1 LARVRVRRADDQRV
15 TSRRTPFDKATDT
28 PLVLLVDRDPD
39 TRALY
44 AEYLNQAGWQTQ
56 QAEDGRDALAKTYS
70 AHPRVIITDTRL
82 PFIDGYELCRLLRR
96 TDETA
101 ALPIII
107 LTGDAF
113 PAQIERA
120 RRAGADA
127 VLTKPCLPDA
137 LAAEIERLTEQSNG
151 GSSSSA
157 RKSGNGNGD
166 SVLGAAAVAH
176 VPSARR
182 TALARAHPRYRTAS
196 PPVAPPVLVCP
207 ICDAALQYRYSHLG
221 GVSSRHP
228 EQWDEYTC
236 PQACG
241 VFQYRHRT
249 RKLRR
254 VE

>member
-1 LARVRVRRADDQRV
+1 MAGAAR
-15 TSRRTPFDKATDT
+15 TLETPV
-28 PLVLLVDRDPD
+28 VLLVDRDPD

-44 AEYLNQAGWQTQ
+44 AEYLKSAGWETQ

-70 AHPRVIITDTRL
+70 AHPRIIITDTRL

-101 ALPIII
+101 ALPIIV
-107 LTGDAF
+107 LTGDAY

-120 RRAGADA
+120 RRAGADT

-137 LAAEIERLTEQSNG
+137 LAAEIQRLTDQSLEHP
-151 GSSSSA
+151 SSSA
-157 RKSGNGNGD
+157 AADG
-166 SVLGAAAVAH
+166 GAANRAAAMAQ

-182 TALARAHPRYRTAS
+182 TALARAHSRYQTAS
-196 PPVAPPVLVCP
+196 PPAAPPSLVCP
-207 ICDAALQYRYSHLG
+207 ICDVPLLYRHSHIG

-236 PQACG
+236 PQSCG

-254 VE
+254 VEWADC